1 MNEIAHLSHV
11 FIMSRNDVGR
21 RKVQGTFYGL
31 NNSVEKRSKTSI
43 RALCIWYL
51 CAWCQL
57 ASFNCSAHQ
66 PAFRFGD
73 HDNPKM
79 AADTQ
84 VDSLSKGL
92 SWQAS
97 AQDQRLALASLE
109 QLANAGNAEA
119 AFRVGRYLHIES
131 GHRDYQ
137 QALFYY
143 NKAIDKG
150 HAWAMNNVGLL
161 YEEGLGVQ
169 ADPAKTSMYFEQ
181 AAAKGSELG
190 FYNLARLDFSDESS
204 PDNVEKGLALLE
216 KCAQLKKAL
225 CLYDEAALYLTG
237 AFGIQK
243 DYPKGLALATQ
254 AAEMGDRLA
263 SWGLAKLSLMG
274 DHGMPLDVAKG
285 VSMLRA
291 LSEQGLGLA
300 TASLGDL
307 HADPMLRSEFFSLRF
322 GGEDQTSDAIKAAIP
337 QDLRQ
342 AESYWLA
349 ATQQGYCRAF
359 ASLASVYDRGA
370 GVPVDYAKAAFYV
383 ANAVKCAPNEPYFL
397 FKLADR
403 MTEAKGIP
411 RDCVHARDL
420 FYKSMSLSYSGS
432 GANLGYIYD
441 KGCGSILRDDKLAFQ
456 IYLACAKAG
465 DGMCQNNVGAML
477 KHGRGGGGQPDYVRA
492 YSWFVVAAANGEE
505 LARKNLEN
513 YHDLFPS
520 ETRQQGLDHVKEV
533 MEMIHSGYVDMQAF
547 ERGDTTY

>member
-1 MNEIAHLSHV
+1 MTSN
-11 FIMSRNDVGR
+11 
-21 RKVQGTFYGL
+21 GL
-31 NNSVEKRSKTSI
+31 NSSKSHWRMTTI
-43 RALCIWYL
+43 RALYIWYVS
-51 CAWCQL
+51 AWCLL
-57 ASFNCSAHQ
+57 ASFNCNAHQ

-73 HDNPKM
+73 HDDPQM
-79 AADTQ
+79 AADPQ
-84 VDSLSKGL
+84 VDSLSKRL

-97 AQDQRLALASLE
+97 AEDQRLALASLE
-109 QLANAGNAEA
+109 QLANAGDAEA
-119 AFRVGRYLHIES
+119 AFRMGRYLHIQS

-161 YEEGLGVQ
+161 YEDGLGVH
-169 ADPAKTSMYFEQ
+169 ADLAKARMYFEQ

-190 FYNLARLDFSDESS
+190 YYNLARLSFTDWSS
-204 PDNVEKGLALLE
+204 PESVEKGLALLE

-237 AFGIQK
+237 AFGFQE

-254 AAEMGDRLA
+254 AAAMGDRLA
-263 SWGLAKLSLMG
+263 SWGLAKLSLTG
-274 DHGMPLDVAKG
+274 EQGMPLDIAKG

-307 HADPMLRSEFFSLRF
+307 HADPMLRSEFFSLHF
-322 GGEDQTSDAIKAAIP
+322 GGEDQTPDAIKAAIP
-337 QDLRQ
+337 QDPKQ

-349 ATQQGYCRAF
+349 ATRQGYCRAF

-370 GVPVDYAKAAFYV
+370 GVPVDYTKAALYV
-383 ANAVKCAPNEPYFL
+383 TNAVKCAPNEPLFL

-420 FYKSMSLSYSGS
+420 FYKSMSLGYSKS
-432 GANLGYIYD
+432 GGNLGYLYD
-441 KGCGSILRDDKLAFQ
+441 KGCGSILRDDKQAFQ

-465 DGMCQNNVGAML
+465 DAMCQNNVGAML
-477 KHGRGGGGQPDYVRA
+477 KHGRGVGEPDYVRA
-492 YSWFVVAAANGEE
+492 FSWLFIAASNGEK
-505 LARKNLEN
+505 LARQNLEDF
-513 YHDLFPS
+513 HDLFSS
-520 ETRQQGLDHVKEV
+520 ETRKQGLEHAKDVE
-533 MEMIHSGYVDMQAF
+533 EMIHPGYVDMQAL
-547 ERGDTTY
+547 EHGDMTY